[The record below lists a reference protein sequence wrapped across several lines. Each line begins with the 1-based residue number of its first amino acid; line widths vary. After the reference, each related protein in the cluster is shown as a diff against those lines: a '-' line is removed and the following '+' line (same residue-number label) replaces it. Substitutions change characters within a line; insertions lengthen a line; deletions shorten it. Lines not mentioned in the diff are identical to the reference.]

1 MKKIL
6 LSFFTLFIVQTSF
19 SQIDYDVM
27 IDRLYSAADDSDG
40 SGDEDPT
47 WRVRLQDNAGGAVQ
61 TSNCFN
67 TTHAYNSWWDINY
80 VFFSA
85 TNSNA
90 SSFSSWMECWEAIV
104 VHLDPVVVMYV
115 LMMKALFV
123 TQMMAKLL
131 QGHQMEL
138 LDLHKV
144 SIFFTSP
151 CQWNGHVISII
162 GETVNGSLQTI
173 VPKLKL
179 IGPQQEELI
188 QDL

>member
-90 SSFSSWMECWEAIV
+90 SSFSSYRSTLRLWVCCFIC
-104 VHLDPVVVMYV
+104 
-115 LMMKALFV
+115 
-123 TQMMAKLL
+123 
-131 QGHQMEL
+131 EL
-138 LDLHKV
+138 
-144 SIFFTSP
+144 SRRAFFY
-151 CQWNGHVISII
+151 VISLDFFSCAIPCLPMI
-162 GETVNGSLQTI
+162 DSSVCSSLTF
-173 VPKLKL
+173 
-179 IGPQQEELI
+179 
-188 QDL
+188 